1 MQSVAAKVAEKA
13 KTAMDAPY
21 RVMLVDD
28 SATVRGL
35 MRNWLSTEP
44 ELEVVASCSNG
55 LAAIQSLKKHDPE
68 VIILDIEMPVMDGIT
83 ALPEILK
90 ASPDVK
96 VIVASTL
103 TTRNAKISMDALSKG
118 AADYIAKPDSSR
130 GVAGSDEYKRTIVEK
145 VKAFALSRRKDLGL
159 PLPSTSEQK
168 VARPAVNKDPA
179 PKKATP
185 LPTQNKL
192 RARSK
197 LTPAIIAI
205 GSSTGGP
212 QALHEVLKGLSG
224 AKLLQPIVITQHMP
238 KTFTTILA
246 EHLSKTTDIPC
257 FEAEDG
263 QVIEPGKV
271 YIAPGDYH
279 MVLTGSAQKPVVK
292 LLQTP
297 PENFCR
303 PSVDPMF
310 RSISKIYGAKTLSIM
325 LTGMGSDGLEGTR
338 VVVDAGGTM
347 IAQDEAT
354 SVVWGMPGAVSEAGL
369 CSAILPLN
377 KISQE
382 ILKIAQGR

>member
-35 MRNWLSTEP
+35 MRNWLSSEP
-44 ELEVVASCSNG
+44 ELEVIASCSNG
-55 LAAIQSLKKHDPE
+55 LAAIQGLKKHDPE
-68 VIILDIEMPVMDGIT
+68 VMILDIEMPVMDGIT

-103 TTRNAKISMDALSKG
+103 TTRNAKVSMDALSKG
-118 AADYIAKPDSSR
+118 ASDYIAKPDSSR
-130 GVAGSDEYKRTIVEK
+130 GLAGSEEYKRTIIEK
-145 VKAFALSRRKDLGL
+145 VKAFALARRKELGQ
-159 PLPSTSEQK
+159 PLPSSNETRVEKAGANKVQIQK
-168 VARPAVNKDPA
+168 KSAPARADHA
-179 PKKATP
+179 
-185 LPTQNKL
+185 L
-192 RARSK
+192 RERSK

-246 EHLSKTTDIPC
+246 EHLSKTAGIPC
-257 FEAEDG
+257 FEAKDG
-263 QVIEPGKV
+263 QAVEPGKA

-279 MVLTGSAQKPVVK
+279 MELKGSAQKPVVK
-292 LLQTP
+292 LMQTP

-310 RSISKIYGAKTLSIM
+310 RSVAKIYGAKTLSIM
-325 LTGMGSDGLEGTR
+325 LTGMGSDGLDGTK
-338 VVVDAGGTM
+338 VVVDRWRYHDRA
-347 IAQDEAT
+347 
-354 SVVWGMPGAVSEAGL
+354 
-369 CSAILPLN
+369 
-377 KISQE
+377 
-382 ILKIAQGR
+382 R